1 MHILK
6 GRYAP
11 QMKGDF
17 VVFLIG
23 MRINRLWILHKWLP
37 ITFAMPRMLK
47 ELATHPE
54 LGMLHAQT
62 FVSGRTILVVQS
74 WRSFDQLHA
83 YAHAKTLEHLPVW
96 AAFNRKVGGNGSV
109 GIFHESYLVKD
120 GQYEGLSVNMPR
132 HGLAKA
138 GEMVCATGQ
147 LRDARSRLQN
157 CSRHSQGFVA
167 IPTADPSAVLRDD
180 HKRGDVID
188 TPEGKQV

>member
-1 MHILK
+1 MHMPK
-6 GRYAP
+6 GRYAA
-11 QMKGDF
+11 QIKGDF

-23 MRINRLWILHKWLP
+23 MRINRLLLPHKWLP

-47 ELATHPE
+47 ELAKHPE

-62 FVSGRTILVVQS
+62 FVSGRTVLVVQY

-83 YAHAKTLEHLPVW
+83 YAHSKNLEHLPAW

-138 GEMVCATGQ
+138 GEMVPATGQ
-147 LRDARSRLQN
+147 MRDARSRLQ
-157 CSRHSQGFVA
+157 SLQ
-167 IPTADPSAVLRDD
+167 
-180 HKRGDVID
+180 
-188 TPEGKQV
+188 